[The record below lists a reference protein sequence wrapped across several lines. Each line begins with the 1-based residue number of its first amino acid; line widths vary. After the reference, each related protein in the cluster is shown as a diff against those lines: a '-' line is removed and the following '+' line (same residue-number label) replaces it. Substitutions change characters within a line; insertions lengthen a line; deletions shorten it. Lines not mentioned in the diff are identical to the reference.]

1 MKELKYVLYVIKKY
15 ISMIDITED
24 DDRYSTARQ
33 QLPYFWRELESRG
46 VRSSLID
53 AAERMLLSAAF

>member
-1 MKELKYVLYVIKKY
+1 MFELKYVVYVVKKY
-15 ISMIDITED
+15 ISMIDEMGND
-24 DDRYSTARQ
+24 DWYSTARQ

-53 AAERMLLSAAF
+53 AAERILLSASL